1 VSAQIT
7 ASAQATLPEPGYW
20 TLVQLAAYMQ
30 TSRWTV
36 RRRVA
41 ADPAFPVLSAFG
53 AHGSRWSAWRRT
65 CSARSRAEGERTRHA
80 DSCAF
85 HRKCLPRKPRAR
97 AEARHEPP
105 SVPWL
110 TFPS

>member
-1 VSAQIT
+1 MSAQIT

-53 AHGSRWSAWRRT
+53 APRFPVERVKAYLQRQEQGRGRAYKTRGFLRLSPQVPATEAESAGGG
-65 CSARSRAEGERTRHA
+65 AA
-80 DSCAF
+80 
-85 HRKCLPRKPRAR
+85 
-97 AEARHEPP
+97 
-105 SVPWL
+105 
-110 TFPS
+110 